1 MCVSVW
7 GRSELVFRGEM
18 RARQNR
24 TKTGSISGSSANL
37 KVGIPS
43 PKEGGTTSRGSS
55 KLTRDDFVPA
65 TAALTDK
72 EDYVLKMANEI
83 SKAAD
88 KVRWFKQSEMSEF
101 GGIVEVRTVSG
112 FYRLAEVMGTSAAE
126 S

>member
-1 MCVSVW
+1 MW

-72 EDYVLKMANEI
+72 EDYVLKMANGI

-88 KVRWFKQSEMSEF
+88 KIKWFKQPEISEF
-101 GGIVEVRTVSG
+101 GKTAEVRTASG
-112 FYRLAEVMGTSAAE
+112 YFCSEEVMDY
-126 S
+126 